1 MTNPFMMPP
10 TGFGPGS
17 QPLDSNDDKLEYMP
31 LPQDMRTY
39 APSLPEVDDLD
50 LADIAP
56 AIALLR
62 EVAAAADRIAKT
74 GGTQQFALS
83 GLDKTNR
90 DLIAETLGSGEVAA
104 KVRNIPAIAVQES
117 VFAGIWTLTSTAGD
131 VIEVA
136 EIPACVIH
144 APFAPKRPAMGD
156 TAPLV
161 SGVINAPPMLIEL
174 SDKSAAFDPD
184 APMHVINL
192 SLLPHTEEDLVWLDQ
207 ALGEGAVTI
216 LSRGYGNC
224 RVTATALP
232 HVWRVQF
239 FNSMDTLILDT
250 FEVTTVPEV
259 ALAACEDLAD
269 SAKRLLS
276 VLEAIQ

>member
-17 QPLDSNDDKLEYMP
+17 QPLDTNDEKLEYMP

-39 APSLPEVDDLD
+39 SPSLPEVDTLD
-50 LADIAP
+50 RSEIAP
-56 AIALLR
+56 ALALLT
-62 EVAAAADRIAKT
+62 EVAEAALRISDS
-74 GGTQQFALS
+74 GGSEQFDLS
-83 GLDKTNR
+83 DLDAANH
-90 DLIAETLGSGEVAA
+90 DLIAETFGSGEVAA
-104 KVRNIPAIAVQES
+104 KVRQIPAIAVQES
-117 VFAGIWTLTSTAGD
+117 VFAGIWMLNSSQGD
-131 VIEVA
+131 LIEVA
-136 EIPACVIH
+136 EIPACVSS
-144 APFAPKRPAMGD
+144 AAFEPRRAAMSD
-156 TAPLV
+156 KAPLLP
-161 SGVINAPPMLIEL
+161 GVINAPPILVEL
-174 SDKSAAFDPD
+174 HEKSVVFDPTE
-184 APMHVINL
+184 PLHVVNL

-207 ALGEGAVTI
+207 AVGEGAVTI

-259 ALAACEDLAD
+259 ALAAREDLAD
-269 SAKRLLS
+269 SGKRLLS
-276 VLEAIQ
+276 VLEAIR

>member
-10 TGFGPGS
+10 TSFGPGS
-17 QPLDSNDDKLEYMP
+17 QPLDTNDEKLEYMP

-39 APSLPEVDDLD
+39 SPSLPDVDAHD
-50 LADIAP
+50 LAEITP
-56 AIALLR
+56 ALALLR
-62 EVAAAADRIAKT
+62 DVAAAAHRVAKD
-74 GGTQQFALS
+74 GGARQFDLS
-83 GLDKTNR
+83 KLDKANR

-117 VFAGIWTLTSTAGD
+117 VFAGIWTLNSTSGD

-136 EIPACVIH
+136 GIPTCVTQS
-144 APFAPKRPAMGD
+144 PFEPRRAAMGD

-161 SGVINAPPMLIEL
+161 GGVINAPPMLVEL
-174 SDKSAAFDPD
+174 KDKSAAFDPAD
-184 APMHVINL
+184 PLHVINL

-259 ALAACEDLAD
+259 ALAASEDLAD
-269 SAKRLLS
+269 SGTRLLS

>member
-17 QPLDSNDDKLEYMP
+17 QPLDHNDEKLEYMP

-39 APSLPEVDDLD
+39 SPSLPEIDELEPDQ
-50 LADIAP
+50 IGP
-56 AIALLR
+56 AMALLGQ
-62 EVAAAADRIAKT
+62 VAAACVEVAET
-74 GGTQQFALS
+74 GGMQTFDLRGFDAA
-83 GLDKTNR
+83 NR
-90 DLIAETLGSGEVAA
+90 TLIAETLGEGEVSA
-104 KVRNIPAIAVQES
+104 KVRAVPAIALQES
-117 VFAGIWTLTSTAGD
+117 VFAGVWCAKGD
-131 VIEVA
+131 GIDRIEVA
-136 EIPACVIH
+136 AIPPCVH
-144 APFAPKRPAMGD
+144 EDAFAVHKPGLGNA
-156 TAPLV
+156 TPLAA
-161 SGVINAPPMLIEL
+161 GVVNAPPLLIEL
-174 SDKSAAFDPD
+174 HDKSKGFRID
-184 APMHVINL
+184 APLHVVNM
-192 SLLPHTEEDLVWLDQ
+192 SLLPHTEEDLLWLDQ

-224 RVTATALP
+224 RITSTTVP

-259 ALAACEDLAD
+259 ALAADEDLVD
-269 SAKRLLS
+269 SGARILS